1 MPRSK
6 KQSRVGLVG
15 KKDDLDNSK
24 SEGHW
29 VHVEGAEQLH
39 QDSWEIVEDDSSFNV
54 LPQEDSPRII
64 DPQDDEI
71 VDILTDN
78 LAGGLIPSSSESMD
92 FPQEMEKSSDFQ
104 IIEMKDPK
112 MLDEEEEETSF
123 IDTDAILESSKIC
136 PGELLKKAQDLQSL
150 EFSQLVKQES
160 SDSQSSNSPV
170 EQVAEK
176 GAQESSTAEEVTA
189 KKKGDGKKSK
199 GKNKKEKKVAN
210 QPNVDEELQEPSVVP
225 QQVEAEIVQ
234 SEGLSSGDNHEMI
247 SESVAAANKCPV
259 DAADVKGSASGNV
272 SSPKPKKQKG
282 KKNKSAVTSLPVKTK
297 DSVKE
302 EEKSSPVEEQK
313 ETKEQ
318 ERLESLSKK
327 ETDKFVTYSK
337 EKQARDLSTLSVLLA
352 KDETIDS
359 LCANYEDLPAE
370 VQEETAELQP
380 EPIVSETSEVKLDRR
395 SSDRE
400 SSVSVDDVLDADDAA
415 STQESNGSPK
425 LSKSAKRRKK
435 QKAKMAKAIETFS
448 NPALLMEKYEKSF
461 GEPYESP
468 EIGSGDSPLPVIDN
482 LTCPICLEVYHRP
495 HLVQPCGHIF
505 CDPCLRRLTTRTC
518 AEVPC
523 PMCRIIITS
532 CTPEDELSSR
542 VSLTY
547 PDRVAARNRAER
559 KSKSKRNPLPRVEHQ
574 PLSHDLINQMVTT
587 TNRSR
592 SALQR
597 TQLPFNR
604 SHIQKLLLVIIC
616 VISYLFTS
624 ITIRAIS
631 SFLINSNEDTTGNF
645 FVLIVFCL
653 YFYFI
658 DKGMKFLLAMYDG

>member
-6 KQSRVGLVG
+6 KQSKAGLVG
-15 KKDDLDNSK
+15 KKDDLDSSK
-24 SEGHW
+24 NEGHW

-39 QDSWEIVEDDSSFNV
+39 QDSWEIVEDDSSLDV
-54 LPQEDSPRII
+54 VPQEDSSGII
-64 DPQDDEI
+64 DPKDDEI

-78 LAGGLIPSSSESMD
+78 LAGGLLPSSESMD

-123 IDTDAILESSKIC
+123 IDTDEILESKIC
-136 PGELLKKAQDLQSL
+136 QGELVKTTPDLQSL
-150 EFSQLVKQES
+150 EFSQLVKQDS
-160 SDSQSSNSPV
+160 SDSQSSNPPV
-170 EQVAEK
+170 EQVVEA
-176 GAQESSTAEEVTA
+176 GAQESLTAEEMTA
-189 KKKGDGKKSK
+189 KNKGDGKKSK
-199 GKNKKEKKVAN
+199 GKKKKEKKVAN
-210 QPNVDEELQEPSVVP
+210 QPNIDEQLPEPSVAL

-234 SEGLSSGDNHEMI
+234 SEGSSSGDNQEVI
-247 SESVAAANKCPV
+247 SEPAVAADKYPV
-259 DAADVKGSASGNV
+259 DAADVKGSTSGNI
-272 SSPKPKKQKG
+272 SSTKPKKQKG
-282 KKNKSAVTSLPVKTK
+282 KKNKSAATSLPGKAK
-297 DSVKE
+297 DSLKE
-302 EEKSSPVEEQK
+302 EEKNTSVEEQK
-313 ETKEQ
+313 QKKEQ
-318 ERLESLSKK
+318 ERLESLLKK
-327 ETDKFVTYSK
+327 EAEKFVTYSK

-359 LCANYEDLPAE
+359 LSANSEDLPAE
-370 VQEETAELQP
+370 VQEEPAELQP
-380 EPIVSETSEVKLDRR
+380 EPIVSETPGLKLDRR

-400 SSVSVDDVLDADDAA
+400 SSVSVDDLADVDDAA

-505 CDPCLRRLTTRTC
+505 CEPCLRRLTTRTC

-523 PMCRIIITS
+523 PMCRIIIIS
-532 CTPEDELSSR
+532 CTPDDELSSR

-587 TNRSR
+587 TSRSR

-616 VISYLFTS
+616 VISYIFTS
-624 ITIRAIS
+624 VTIRAIS

-658 DKGMKFLLAMYDG
+658 DKGMKFLLALYDG